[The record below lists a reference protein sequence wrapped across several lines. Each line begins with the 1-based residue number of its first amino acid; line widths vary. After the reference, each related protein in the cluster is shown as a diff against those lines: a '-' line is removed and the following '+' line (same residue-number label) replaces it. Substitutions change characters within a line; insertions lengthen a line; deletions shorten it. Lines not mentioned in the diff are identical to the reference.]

1 MIKPASKT
9 CTADNATLIRPTRAG
24 TNGYG
29 TDTITDSD
37 GLGIITVDGTPITG
51 GKKVAEGIY
60 RNESTKYTY
69 TLGGSGD
76 TQSLFIQKDGNVN
89 KIIIRNWTIANN
101 LSITLDDTQAPLPQA
116 TLSGDLNLK
125 TKTMANDDEWR
136 VAA

>member
-24 TNGYG
+24 INGYG

-37 GLGIITVDGTPITG
+37 GEGFIIVDGTPIMG

-69 TLGGSGD
+69 TLGGSDD
-76 TQSLFIQKDGNVN
+76 TQGLFIQKDGNAN
-89 KIIIRNWTIANN
+89 KIIIRNWTTANN
-101 LSITLDDTQAPLPQA
+101 LSITLDDTQTPPP
-116 TLSGDLNLK
+116 
-125 TKTMANDDEWR
+125 
-136 VAA
+136 